1 MYEPPDAGTG
11 DGRDLESAAAQ
22 VLFGPSL
29 GAKVAQR
36 NGRDLGTLKGIGAY
50 VQSVFGQ
57 WVCELSASLAF
68 LHSKGIIHRDIKPGN
83 VLLTKTGH
91 IKVCDFGLARWETLE
106 SKMTTQPRVYPSVP

>member
-36 NGRDLGTLKGIGAY
+36 NGRDLGTLKGIGVRLLNHAKQ
-50 VQSVFGQ
+50 V
-57 WVCELSASLAF
+57 LS
-68 LHSKGIIHRDIKPGN
+68 
-83 VLLTKTGH
+83 
-91 IKVCDFGLARWETLE
+91 
-106 SKMTTQPRVYPSVP
+106 